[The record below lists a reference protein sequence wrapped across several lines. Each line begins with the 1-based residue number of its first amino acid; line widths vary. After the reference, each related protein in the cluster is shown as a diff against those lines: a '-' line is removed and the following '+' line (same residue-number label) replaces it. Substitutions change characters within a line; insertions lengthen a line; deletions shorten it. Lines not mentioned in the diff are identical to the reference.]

1 VVELPGA
8 QPRGEAL
15 PILLDLVD
23 RGIVRIPDGPVV
35 VLEIS
40 DLDGDGVLDVEV
52 LHGASSG
59 VLGRDDIEQAAALVE
74 PGKAAGILVYE
85 NLWAAPFVAALHRA
99 GGALVAAGPIPM
111 DDLSAALDDTEPV
124 EARVSTTDRGRTTG
138 CPVCFGAWPA
148 RRWSQAPQ
156 PRSRTACHDARRAA
170 GRRDQQDQLAQQ
182 ALYAQPEAE
191 APPPATMDDKLAQL
205 K

>member
-59 VLGRDDIEQAAALVE
+59 VLGRDDIEQVAALVK
-74 PGKAAGILVYE
+74 PGRAAGILVYE

-124 EARVSTTDRGRTTG
+124 EA
-138 CPVCFGAWPA
+138 
-148 RRWSQAPQ
+148 
-156 PRSRTACHDARRAA
+156 
-170 GRRDQQDQLAQQ
+170 
-182 ALYAQPEAE
+182 
-191 APPPATMDDKLAQL
+191 
-205 K
+205 

>member
-1 VVELPGA
+1 MTDEVDDLGPIDYLVVEFPGA
-8 QPRGEAL
+8 QPRGDAL

-23 RGIVRIPDGPVV
+23 RGIVRIIDLLFLRKDPDGSVV

-74 PGKAAGILVYE
+74 PGRAVGILVYE

-99 GGALVAAGPIPM
+99 GGALVAAGPVPM
-111 DDLSAALDDTEPV
+111 EDLSAALDDTEPV
-124 EARVSTTDRGRTTG
+124 EA
-138 CPVCFGAWPA
+138 
-148 RRWSQAPQ
+148 
-156 PRSRTACHDARRAA
+156 
-170 GRRDQQDQLAQQ
+170 
-182 ALYAQPEAE
+182 
-191 APPPATMDDKLAQL
+191 
-205 K
+205 